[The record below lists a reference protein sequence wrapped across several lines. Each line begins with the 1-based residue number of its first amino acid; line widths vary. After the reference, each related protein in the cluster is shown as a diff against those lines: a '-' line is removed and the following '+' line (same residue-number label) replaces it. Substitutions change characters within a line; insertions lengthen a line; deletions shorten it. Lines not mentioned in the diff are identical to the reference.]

1 VVIADKV
8 IVRLDFRL
16 AKLKGDRT
24 MTDIRSLEQTLL
36 ENLPWN
42 KARIKFV
49 ARFLLALYAV
59 QTVNLSILAAAF
71 SGSANFDSNNTR
83 LQRFLRQFEMP
94 YAELAEFVV
103 KMLGLPEPY
112 TLALD
117 RTNWKV
123 GVIDLNILMLSV
135 VYRGIGVPVV
145 WIVLPKAGNSNTS
158 ERTTVMEIFLDLF
171 GAQKIAFLLGD
182 REFVG
187 REWFRF
193 LKRHRIKFQMRL
205 HKNTL
210 VRNGRGQYAHAWR
223 LFCRTRINCPLV
235 IPEARKMWGMELYLS
250 GCRLKDGEYLI
261 LVSSEFYERPHEQ
274 YKNRWGI
281 ESLFGALKSRG
292 FNLEDTHLK
301 DSERLSR
308 LLALLALAFT
318 WAFVVGLWQASVKEL
333 KLKKHGHPPK
343 SIFRRGLNILCRLVT
358 NFERFDV
365 AVWRKVIKLLSCS

>member
-1 VVIADKV
+1 
-8 IVRLDFRL
+8 
-16 AKLKGDRT
+16 
-24 MTDIRSLEQTLL
+24 MTDIRSLERTLL
-36 ENLPWN
+36 DNLPWN

-49 ARFLLALYAV
+49 ARFLLALYAMR
-59 QTVNLSILAAAF
+59 TVNLSILATAF
-71 SGSANFDSNNTR
+71 SGHAKEESNYKR
-83 LQRFLRQFEMP
+83 LQRFLREFEMP
-94 YAELAEFVV
+94 YAELALFIV
-103 KMLGLPEPY
+103 KLLGVPGPY

-123 GVIDLNILMLSV
+123 GAIDLNILMLSI
-135 VYRGIGVPVV
+135 VYRGVGIPVV
-145 WIVLPKAGNSNTS
+145 WTVLSKAGNSDTS

-171 GAQKIAFLLGD
+171 GAQNIACLLGD

-193 LKRHRIKFQMRL
+193 LKHHRIKFQMRL

-210 VRNGRGQYAHAWR
+210 VRNGRGRYAHAWR

-235 IPEARKMWGMELYLS
+235 IPEARRMWGMELYLS

-261 LVSSEFYERPHEQ
+261 LVSSEFSERPHEQ

-281 ESLFGALKSRG
+281 ESLFGSLKSRG

-308 LLALLALAFT
+308 LLGLLALAFT

-333 KLKKHGHPPK
+333 ELKKHGYPPK
-343 SIFRRGLNILCRLVT
+343 SIFRRGLDILCRLVT

-365 AVWRKVIKLLSCS
+365 AFWRKVIKLLSCS